1 MRTASSATRDQ
12 AGDRR
17 PTGLGAICAIAL
29 GVAFVAVCCA
39 VAVHNACFHTPP
51 PVNRPEAGT
60 PRAGYCDVLIP
71 AKPWVSLTVGPTAF
85 VLAAGFLS
93 RRRLWIL
100 LCLSIVVCGLLVANA
115 IIVNNLEF
123 ALTI

>member
-1 MRTASSATRDQ
+1 MTSASAKRDQ
-12 AGDRR
+12 AGARR
-17 PTGLGAICAIAL
+17 PAGLGVICAIAL

-39 VAVHNACFHTPP
+39 VAVHTGCFHTPP
-51 PVNRPEAGT
+51 PVERPEAGT
-60 PRAGYCDVLIP
+60 PRAAYCDVLIP
-71 AKPWVSLTVGPTAF
+71 AKPWVSLTVGPTAL
-85 VLAAGFLS
+85 VLAAGMLT
-93 RRRLWIL
+93 RRRLWVL